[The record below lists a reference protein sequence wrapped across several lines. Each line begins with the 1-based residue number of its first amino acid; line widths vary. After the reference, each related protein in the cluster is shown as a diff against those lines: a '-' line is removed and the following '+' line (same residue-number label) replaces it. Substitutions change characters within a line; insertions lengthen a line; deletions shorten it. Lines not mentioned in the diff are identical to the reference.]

1 MKTVQQANEVF
12 NFTKERNFT
21 QISNELLL
29 DKRLT
34 FGARGLLAMMLSRP
48 KNWQFFKGEL
58 ASNTTETEYAVTKL
72 LKELSEKKYIYKFQ
86 VGVKGEIKK
95 FKWLWFINEMP
106 FTDEQMKYIDTKFRN
121 HDNIKSTTSC
131 INDNRKSDV
140 YSNTN
145 LLSNT
150 DLKDKKIDTINQ
162 SSLDNE
168 RVEFRK
174 NFREYINIVSKST
187 GLDIFRIENVIQ
199 PSLFKDIEI
208 KEVIEKIKE
217 SDFLQGLKE
226 DKPKIGNFTTK
237 NMLNRI
243 LIDSY
248 KNKNTVKEKNLDGML
263 KGIV

>member
-1 MKTVQQANEVF
+1 MNHSFDVELATLYGIEEAIIIENLAFWIKKNIANEK
-12 NFTKERNFT
+12 NFIEGEYWTYNSAKAF
-21 QISNELLL
+21 NEL
-29 DKRLT
+29 
-34 FGARGLLAMMLSRP
+34 FPYMNSR
-48 KNWQFFKGEL
+48 KISRVLEKLESKKIIKSGNFNK
-58 ASNTTETEYAVTKL
+58 AKYDRTKWYCIIDL
-72 LKELSEKKYIYKFQ
+72 
-86 VGVKGEIKK
+86 
-95 FKWLWFINEMP
+95 
-106 FTDEQMKYIDTKFRN
+106 DTKIRYK
-121 HDNIKSTTSC
+121 IP
-131 INDNRKSDV
+131 
-140 YSNTN
+140 
-145 LLSNT
+145 SNT
-150 DLKDKKIDTINQ
+150 DISSFDILTNGIDNSSNGFTQNDQPIPYINSDINKDKKIDTINQ
-162 SSLDNE
+162 SNLDNE

-187 GLDIFRIENVIQ
+187 GLDLFRIENVIQ